1 MLIPGLI
8 AGSVDAA
15 IRAASASEIL
25 ILTWQVVVDEINLGL
40 FTVLARV

>member
-15 IRAASASEIL
+15 IRAASASD

-40 FTVLARV
+40 FTV